1 MGSEAQ
7 SGGFIRDSYAA
18 KLTLSLGGVVALA
31 TASGLLVYLQATEVA
46 GSQAGI
52 IGSSILGLILITVIS
67 LALIGVTIGSNT
79 IIALRR
85 LTTKANRMAEGD
97 LDVDLETKRTDE
109 IGTLHA
115 AFDSMRRSLR
125 DQIDAAQDAQEE
137 AQSAREEMEQ
147 RA

>member
-1 MGSEAQ
+1 MSSEAQ

-85 LTTKANRMAEGD
+85 LTTKANQMAEGD
-97 LDVDLETKRTDE
+97 LDVDLKTKRADE
-109 IGTLHA
+109 IGTLHV
-115 AFDSMRRSLR
+115 AFDSMRQSLR
-125 DQIDAAQDAQEE
+125 DQIDAA
-137 AQSAREEMEQ
+137 
-147 RA
+147 